1 MSERYHFNQ
10 KDWQDFHNRAQTGP
24 CFICEIIAGNPDYP
38 AHILYEDETA
48 IAFLD
53 KYPTLLG
60 RTLVAS
66 RQHKEQVTGDFSI
79 QEYLELQRRLY
90 LIAEAIRQE
99 LGAERIYLLTF
110 GSQQGNSHVHWH
122 IAPLPPGV
130 PYEKQQLHAVSAR
143 DGFVNMTLAERDE
156 LTRRIRR
163 RITEID
169 GIQNAKS

>member
-1 MSERYHFNQ
+1 
-10 KDWQDFHNRAQTGP
+10 
-24 CFICEIIAGNPDYP
+24 
-38 AHILYEDETA
+38 
-48 IAFLD
+48 
-53 KYPTLLG
+53 LG
-60 RTLVAS
+60 T
-66 RQHKEQVTGDFSI
+66 
-79 QEYLELQRRLY
+79 
-90 LIAEAIRQE
+90 
-99 LGAERIYLLTF
+99 ERIYLLTF